1 MEPQEFRD
9 LIGRI
14 RAGDAEAAATLVRA
28 FEPELW
34 RYVRIRLTD
43 ARLRRVLDSMD
54 VCQSVRRPVRAL
66 LQLRPQT
73 TLTPMIRIPAASL
86 IGGAS
91 MKWKLVCTVSAVLV
105 FVGVTMADNF
115 TGIITE
121 VKDGKVT
128 FYKGSFNKE
137 EKKFEKSDKA
147 TTLPVASDA
156 KVTRGKFDK
165 DAMKFVAGDPIE
177 GGLKN
182 EMFDK
187 IGEKGVFA
195 SITTDADN
203 KKITEISV
211 FGKKKGGGK

>member
-1 MEPQEFRD
+1 
-9 LIGRI
+9 
-14 RAGDAEAAATLVRA
+14 
-28 FEPELW
+28 
-34 RYVRIRLTD
+34 
-43 ARLRRVLDSMD
+43 
-54 VCQSVRRPVRAL
+54 
-66 LQLRPQT
+66 
-73 TLTPMIRIPAASL
+73 
-86 IGGAS
+86 

-156 KVTRGKFDK
+156 KVTKAKFDK
-165 DAMKFVAGDPIE
+165 DAMKMVAGDPIE
-177 GGLKN
+177 DGLKN
-182 EMFDK
+182 EMFGK

-195 SITTDADN
+195 SITTDSDN
-203 KKITEISV
+203 KKITEINV
-211 FGKKKGGGK
+211 FGGKKKGGGK